1 MSTPTADSDT
11 RATIKAIY
19 TERSSSYDASSFHPR
34 QAEEY
39 IHRANL
45 KPGDSVLDLACGT
58 GLVTI
63 LAKQHVGP
71 AGRVIGIDISSGMLD
86 VARKKTSELGLD
98 IEYLEHDITDL
109 DALQLG
115 EFDVVTCASALLLLQ
130 KPLRAIEHWATLL
143 VPNGRLLVDVM
154 IERNVIAP
162 AILTKIGPLVGRS
175 LGWSGAWVESEDSLR
190 QLFTDAGLTVEE
202 VYASEVYETR
212 DFQVEDGPNIF
223 EKTVANPMFRVFGEP
238 DVREKAKELFVEEFK
253 GRAGPD
259 GVVREEVK
267 FYMGIA
273 RKDRKQ

>member
-1 MSTPTADSDT
+1 MSTPTTDSDSN
-11 RATIKAIY
+11 ATIKAIY
-19 TERSSSYDASSFHPR
+19 TERSSTYDASSFHPR
-34 QAEEY
+34 QAKEY

-71 AGRVIGIDISSGMLD
+71 PGRVIGIDISPGMLA
-86 VARKKTSELGLD
+86 VARKKTSELGLK

-109 DALQLG
+109 DALPLG
-115 EFDVVTCASALLLLQ
+115 EFDIVTCASALLLLQ
-130 KPLRAIEHWATLL
+130 EPLRAIEQWAALL

-154 IERNVIAP
+154 IERNVMAP
-162 AILTKIGPLVGRS
+162 AIFTKIGPLAGRS

-202 VYASEVYETR
+202 VYPSEVYETR
-212 DFQVEDGPNIF
+212 DYQVEDGPKLF
-223 EKTVANPMFRVFGEP
+223 EKTVASPMFRVFGEP
-238 DVREKAKELFVEEFK
+238 DVSEKAKEMFVEEFRR
-253 GRAGPD
+253 RAGPD
-259 GVVREEVK
+259 GVVHEEVK

-273 RKDRKQ
+273 RKDNKQ

>member
-1 MSTPTADSDT
+1 MPTPTTDSDT
-11 RATIKAIY
+11 NANIKAIY
-19 TERSSSYDASSFHPR
+19 TERSSTYGASSFHPR
-34 QAEEY
+34 QAKEY

-71 AGRVIGIDISSGMLD
+71 AGRVIGIDISPGMLD

-109 DALQLG
+109 DALPLG
-115 EFDVVTCASALLLLQ
+115 EFDIVTCASALLLLQ
-130 KPLRAIEHWATLL
+130 EPLLAIEHWAALL

-175 LGWSGAWVESEDSLR
+175 LRWSGAWVESEDSLR

-212 DFQVEDGPNIF
+212 DYQVEDGPDIF
-223 EKTVANPMFRVFGEP
+223 EKTVTNPMFRVFGEP

-253 GRAGPD
+253 GRAGPH

-273 RKDRKQ
+273 RKESKQ

>member
-1 MSTPTADSDT
+1 MSTPTTDSDSN
-11 RATIKAIY
+11 ATIKAIY
-19 TERSSSYDASSFHPR
+19 TERSSTYDASSFHPR
-34 QAEEY
+34 QAKEY

-45 KPGDSVLDLACGT
+45 KPGNSVLDLACGT

-109 DALQLG
+109 DALSLG
-115 EFDVVTCASALLLLQ
+115 EFDVVTCASALLLL
-130 KPLRAIEHWATLL
+130 KEPLRAIEHWASLL
-143 VPNGRLLVDVM
+143 LPNGRLLVDVM

-162 AILTKIGPLVGRS
+162 AIFTKIGPLVGRS
-175 LGWSGAWVESEDSLR
+175 LGWGGAWVESEESLR

-212 DFQVEDGPNIF
+212 DYQAEDGPKLF

-253 GRAGPD
+253 GRAGLD

-267 FYMGIA
+267 FYMGVA
-273 RKDRKQ
+273 RKDSKP

>member
-1 MSTPTADSDT
+1 MSTLTADSDSN
-11 RATIKAIY
+11 ATIKAIY
-19 TERSSSYDASSFHPR
+19 TERSSTYDASSFHLR
-34 QAEEY
+34 QAKEY
-39 IHRANL
+39 IHHANL

-63 LAKQHVGP
+63 LARQHVGP

-86 VARKKTSELGLD
+86 VARRKTSELGLD

-109 DALQLG
+109 DALSLG

-130 KPLRAIEHWATLL
+130 EPLRAIEHWAAFL
-143 VPNGRLLVDVM
+143 VPNGRLLIDVM

-175 LGWSGAWVESEDSLR
+175 LGWNGAWVESEDSLR

-202 VYASEVYETR
+202 VYPSEVYETR
-212 DFQVEDGPNIF
+212 DYQVEDGPKFF
-223 EKTVANPMFRVFGEP
+223 EKTVANPMFRVFGAP

-273 RKDRKQ
+273 RKDSKQ